1 MPTSLPQ
8 EPFSVLIPDGE
19 SAFALFVAHCFSY
32 FPNVKIHVLSRKRW
46 SPIRFS
52 RYCHSYTFEQ
62 TTDDATRLDIIR
74 QLARKYRIDVF
85 LPTDIP
91 DIYFAI
97 ANRESLKEMMALSPL
112 PDAAAFEVANNK
124 WLLSQFLDGHRIPGP
139 PTVLVDYSN
148 EFESRL
154 RDLSPPILL
163 KPVTSRDGHGI
174 KQFETRLDF
183 MHFLDQQHPEGIK
196 GKYIAQS
203 LLSGSDLD
211 LNFLSRAG
219 EILASTIQTA
229 IIPNAKKYAAAG
241 AIQFIK
247 NDRFSEVAVKLVAG
261 LGWSGYANVDT
272 IYTKDGSLRIV
283 DINARFWG
291 SVRGSLI
298 AGVSFPYL
306 ACLAALNI
314 PFPKP
319 DYSEV
324 RYFHPKTAIRER
336 VAAIT
341 GREQEK
347 IFPSASWGWNSFG
360 TILSERLYGFMSRN
374 YRAENAIQHCPAEFC
389 IAE

>member
-1 MPTSLPQ
+1 MQTSLPQ
-8 EPFSVLIPDGE
+8 ERFSVLIPDGE
-19 SAFALFVAHCFSY
+19 STFALFVAHCFSY

-62 TTDDATRLDIIR
+62 ATDDATQLDIIR
-74 QLARKYRIDVF
+74 QLVRKYRIDVF
-85 LPTDIP
+85 LPTDILS
-91 DIYFAI
+91 IYFAI
-97 ANRESLKEMMALSPL
+97 ANRESLKEMMALPPL

-124 WLLSQFLDGHRIPGP
+124 WLLSQFLEEHQIPGP

-154 RDLSPPILL
+154 RDLSLPILL
-163 KPVTSRDGHGI
+163 KPVTSRDGNGI
-174 KQFETRLDF
+174 ERFETQPDL
-183 MHFLDQQHPEGIK
+183 MHFLDRQQMVRIK
-196 GKYIAQS
+196 GKFIAQS

-211 LNFLSRAG
+211 LNFLARAG
-219 EILASTIQTA
+219 DMLASTIQTA
-229 IIPNAKKYAAAG
+229 IIPNTKKYAAAG
-241 AIQFIK
+241 AIKFIK
-247 NDRFSEVAVKLVAG
+247 NDGFSDVAGKLVAG

-272 IYTKDGSLRIV
+272 IYTKDGSLRVV
-283 DINARFWG
+283 DVNARFWG

-314 PFPKP
+314 PFSKP

-324 RYFHPKTAIRER
+324 RYFHLKTAIREK

-341 GREQEK
+341 GRKHEKNISLRESGLEFFWNDPLGEVARIYEQE
-347 IFPSASWGWNSFG
+347 
-360 TILSERLYGFMSRN
+360 LSG
-374 YRAENAIQHCPAEFC
+374 
-389 IAE
+389 